1 MSGSNVMLSKDA
13 VSAKLAKCFV
23 TIGDRRYLLLQA
35 KDIEAKFK
43 KNKKKVAILGQTGQ
57 GNKATGWE
65 GSGKMTIYY
74 NTSIFT
80 DLLIQYKDTGED
92 TYFDMQI
99 ENNDPSSAAGSQ
111 TIILKGCNIDGGLLA
126 AFDADGDW
134 LEQDID
140 FTFEDVNMPEK
151 FKILT
156 GMI

>member
-1 MSGSNVMLSKDA
+1 MNQNVMLAKDA

-23 TIGDRRYLLLQA
+23 TIESKRFLLIQA
-35 KDIEAKFK
+35 KNIEATFK
-43 KNKKKVAILGQTGQ
+43 KNKKTVPILGKTAQ

-65 GSGKMTIYY
+65 GSGKFTIYY

-80 DLLIQYKDTGED
+80 DLLIRYKDTGED
-92 TYFDMQI
+92 LYFDMQI
-99 ENNDPSSAAGSQ
+99 ENNDPTSGAGAQ
-111 TIILKGCNIDGGLLA
+111 TIILKDCNIDGGLLA

-140 FTFEDVNMPEK
+140 FTFEDFDMPEK
-151 FKILT
+151 YKTLI